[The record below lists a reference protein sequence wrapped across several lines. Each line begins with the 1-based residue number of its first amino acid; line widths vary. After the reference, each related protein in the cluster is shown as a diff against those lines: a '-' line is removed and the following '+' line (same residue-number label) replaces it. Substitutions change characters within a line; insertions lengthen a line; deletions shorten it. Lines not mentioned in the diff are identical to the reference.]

1 MPVRHLPV
9 RPDLDQLRRQAKE
22 LLAGIRAGAP
32 EPLADLAAFHPG
44 PIVPETAKLA
54 DAQLVLARSYQVPS
68 WNRLVQACELVDAI
82 WRDDVDGVRA
92 LVSSNPKLLHESA
105 LVRESNWGP
114 PLSYA
119 ANLGRNR
126 IIRLLYDLGA
136 RDLEHAMDRAALQS
150 RVDTAELLYDL
161 LGRPRVPEGALAG
174 AAYTLSVPGT
184 EFLFRIGAQAVD
196 ERGRRLAPA
205 DLPLE
210 TDSRNP
216 AAKHAILEMYVA
228 HGLVLPD
235 TPTMALHRGRIDLLE
250 AHLRRDPDLVHRTFS
265 HEEIYPPEI
274 GCHDEVNAT
283 HGTPLAGSTLLHM
296 CVDYDEYEIAQ
307 WLLARGARA
316 DTPAEID
323 RDGFGG
329 HTALFGAVVSQPNFW
344 MNHGDRPHQA
354 RFAQLLL
361 DHGANPNARA
371 TIRKRMHPG
380 YGDDRLYEYH
390 DVTPLSYGARF
401 SNRMFVNKRAME
413 LILLNGGA
421 PADAL
426 GDAGIWADPVRAHEV
441 PIPNAL
447 EIFGRPFVAVL
458 RRDGWAVHYPGAEGK
473 RGPLL
478 EVPIPHD
485 VRTPRALRDYL
496 ADVCHEWATPEHDR
510 VRWLDR

>member
-9 RPDLDQLRRQAKE
+9 RPDLDQLKRQAKQ
-22 LLAGIRAGAP
+22 LLAGIRARTP
-32 EPLADLAAFHPG
+32 EALDDLATFHSKRIDPDA
-44 PIVPETAKLA
+44 AKLS
-54 DAQLVLARSYQVPS
+54 DAQLVLARSYQVSS
-68 WNRLVQACELVDAI
+68 WNRLVQACALVEAI
-82 WRDDVDGVRA
+82 WRDDVEAVRA
-92 LVSSNPKLLHESA
+92 LVSGNPKLIHESV
-105 LVRESNWGP
+105 LVRDSNWGP

-136 RDLEHAMDRAALQS
+136 RDLEHALNRAALQS
-150 RVDTAELLYDL
+150 QVGTAELLYDL
-161 LGRPRVPEGALAG
+161 MGRPRVPEGALAG
-174 AAYTLSVPGT
+174 AAYTLSASGT
-184 EFLFRIGAQAVD
+184 ELLFRIGARAVD
-196 ERGRRLAPA
+196 EHGSRLAPA

-250 AHLRRDPDLVHRTFS
+250 EHLRRDPELVHRTFS

-283 HGTPLAGSTLLHM
+283 HGTPLAGTTLLHM
-296 CVDYDEYEIAQ
+296 CVDYDELEIAQ
-307 WLLARGARA
+307 WLLAHGARV
-316 DTPAEID
+316 DTPAAID

-344 MNHGDRPHQA
+344 MNHGDRPLQA

-380 YGDDRLYEYH
+380 YGDDRLYEYR
-390 DVTPLSYGARF
+390 DVTPLTYGMRF
-401 SNRMFVNKRAME
+401 SNRMFVNERAME
-413 LILLNGGA
+413 LILLGGGTPDPA
-421 PADAL
+421 SDLATWADAAQS
-426 GDAGIWADPVRAHEV
+426 GEVR
-441 PIPNAL
+441 IPNRI

-458 RRDGWAVHYPGAEGK
+458 RRDGWAVHYPGDEGK